1 MKPKKKKIYC
11 NNPIAAFTVPPVANF
26 TDSNPGNLDD
36 ELAYTLGN
44 GTGSGTSNT
53 AGIISSIGSSISG
66 VIDSLTNF
74 FVGRSAVDQTQ
85 IVTEKNNVGTYVLIG
100 GIVIVAL
107 VLILKMKK

>member
-11 NNPIAAFTVPPVANF
+11 NNPIAAFTVPPVVNF
-26 TDSNPGNLDD
+26 TDSNPGNLDN

-53 AGIISSIGSSISG
+53 AGIISTIGSSISG

-74 FVGRSAVDQTQ
+74 FVGKSAADQTQ